1 MKVFVKIAV
10 VVVVLAGAVLASC
23 TSECYQSK
31 RSLLGVTFL
40 DSLTMKPL
48 TVQRLT
54 VKGVG
59 SDSILY
65 NNVNVNTV
73 FLPMHLT
80 ADLTEYEFTILP
92 PTEDQVVISFILSV
106 KHNVRPFF
114 VSKECGCVASYEIRD
129 MSYTPNVFIK
139 KAEIYNPSVL
149 NVEGDVHI
157 KIYSY

>member
-10 VVVVLAGAVLASC
+10 VVAVLAGAVLASC

-80 ADLTEYEFTILP
+80 ADHTEYEFTILP
-92 PTEDQVVISFILSV
+92 PAEDQVVISFILSV

>member
-1 MKVFVKIAV
+1 MKVYVKIAV
-10 VVVVLAGAVLASC
+10 VVAVLAGAVLASC

-92 PTEDQVVISFILSV
+92 PTEEQVVISFILSV

>member
-10 VVVVLAGAVLASC
+10 VVAVLAGAVLASC

>member
-10 VVVVLAGAVLASC
+10 VVAVLAGAVLASC

-92 PTEDQVVISFILSV
+92 PTEEQVVISFKLAV

>member
-10 VVVVLAGAVLASC
+10 VVAVLAGAVLASC

-92 PTEDQVVISFILSV
+92 PTEEQVVISFILSV